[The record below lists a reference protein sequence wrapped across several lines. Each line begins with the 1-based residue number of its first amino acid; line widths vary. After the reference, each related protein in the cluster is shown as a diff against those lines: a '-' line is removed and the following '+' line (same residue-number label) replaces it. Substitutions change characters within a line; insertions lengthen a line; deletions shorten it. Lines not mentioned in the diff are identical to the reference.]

1 MKRPPLLSA
10 IAVAGIAAAA
20 VWFLT
25 RESTPTG
32 TAAAPVTSRPTPAA
46 RPPAA
51 FMHWLDEVPATPGAE
66 SLAAA
71 RTRLLALPAEQA
83 VAEIR
88 SFLESGEDRATG
100 LGFEIGGDGNLTGW
114 PTLRVFLLDL
124 LKGIDPAA
132 AARISREVLE
142 SPTTA
147 DEWALALRNVAKG
160 EDAPGTRD
168 FLRTKTEELIR
179 NPAWQEK
186 PSFGYLNAF
195 DVLVHTRATESAPLL
210 SDIVQRKDR
219 SDLAHAG
226 FLALDRLTQREPVD
240 MLTRLKADS
249 ALHASRPEM
258 VAQQFARADLRV
270 EAQRELVKG
279 WLLDPARTELELRT
293 FAETYPNNNQMVSNN
308 LLTTELP
315 VAGGDLARH
324 DREVLALVRGWRSDP
339 GFEKISPYLATMDE
353 RLSGFVQEGS
363 EIPAPPPK

>member
-10 IAVAGIAAAA
+10 IAVSGIAAIA
-20 VWFLT
+20 VWLQT
-25 RESTPTG
+25 RESTPADKEAT
-32 TAAAPVTSRPTPAA
+32 PVTSRPAPAA

-51 FMHWLDEVPATPGAE
+51 SMRWLDEVPATPGAE

-71 RTRLLALPAEQA
+71 RTRLLTLPADQA
-83 VAEIR
+83 VSEIR
-88 SFLESGEDRATG
+88 SFLKSGEDRATG
-100 LGFEIGGDGNLTGW
+100 IGFEISGDGNLSGW

-124 LKGIDPAA
+124 LKDIDPSA
-132 AARISREVLE
+132 AARIGRELLE

-160 EDAPGTRD
+160 EDTPGTRD

-186 PSFGYLNAF
+186 PSVGYLNAF
-195 DVLVHTRATESAPLL
+195 DLLVHTRATESTPLL
-210 SDIVQRKDR
+210 SEIVRRKDR
-219 SDLAHAG
+219 RDLAHAG
-226 FLALDRLTQREPVD
+226 FLTLDRLTQREPVD
-240 MLTRLKADS
+240 MLTRLKADT

-279 WLLDPARTELELRT
+279 WLLDPARTPLELRT

-324 DREVLALVRGWRSDP
+324 DREVLALVRSWRSDP
-339 GFEKISPYLATMDE
+339 GFAKISPYLATMDE
-353 RLSGFVQEGS
+353 RLSGFVQES
-363 EIPAPPPK
+363 SVNSDPPAK